1 MRRLLEA
8 AAARAAPGARGVADA
23 RAGGGNDGGDD
34 GAAAA
39 GAAALR
45 RNLRVLVLDEADQLL
60 KSADV
65 ARQAAARAAQRDDN
79 NGAPLTRRQREVVRK
94 IRGAATPCEEALRAL
109 PAAGCAKGLGDLQLV
124 CATATAGRALRRQLQ
139 ELSGAPNIEAA
150 AQLVAADAKRP
161 ALLPRTLRN
170 AYVLWRPPRCAGGG
184 AAEAADAEPVDEA
197 AAVAEAAVAE
207 LGRAVQA
214 ALPAAAAILFAP
226 RALGVAKTAE
236 ALRRAGFGAAEVLP
250 ADGATAVA
258 AVAAAEAA
266 AAEGGWAAAPIFVA
280 SERWG
285 RGLDLGVGY
294 VFLLAPPANA
304 AAYMHLAGRT
314 ARCGADGLALTLVT
328 HQQAPRVAAF
338 GERRGRRGLARLM

>member
-1 MRRLLEA
+1 M
-8 AAARAAPGARGVADA
+8 
-23 RAGGGNDGGDD
+23 
-34 GAAAA
+34 
-39 GAAALR
+39 
-45 RNLRVLVLDEADQLL
+45 
-60 KSADV
+60 
-65 ARQAAARAAQRDDN
+65 
-79 NGAPLTRRQREVVRK
+79 VRK

-109 PAAGCAKGLGDLQLV
+109 PAAGCAKGLGELQLV

-170 AYVLWRPPRCAGGG
+170 AYVLWRPPHCAGGG
-184 AAEAADAEPVDEA
+184 AAEAADAAPVDEA

-250 ADGATAVA
+250 SDGATAVA

-266 AAEGGWAAAPIFVA
+266 AAEGGWAAAPVFVA

-285 RGLDLGVGY
+285 RGLDLGVE
-294 VFLLAPPANA
+294 VRLPPRA
-304 AAYMHLAGRT
+304 AR
-314 ARCGADGLALTLVT
+314 
-328 HQQAPRVAAF
+328 
-338 GERRGRRGLARLM
+338 ERRGVYAPRRPHGALRRRRPRAHARHAPAGAARRRVWGAARRGV